1 MTPAAATAENLGRAL
16 DSIVD
21 RVPGAQF
28 AVVLS
33 PDGHLLGA
41 SRGIDDELATQLSS
55 MVCGLQALGLAAARV
70 CGDGELHQVVVQMSQ
85 AFLFHATTGNGA
97 VLAVGIDGEAEVGDM
112 AYEVAMF
119 VAQAGDHLPVYLEP
133 ARVPVTPVSA

>member
-1 MTPAAATAENLGRAL
+1 MTTADNLGRAL
-16 DSIVD
+16 DAIVD

-33 PDGHLLGA
+33 PDGLLLGA
-41 SRGIDDELATQLSS
+41 SRGIDDELAVQLSS

-70 CGDGELHQVVVQMSQ
+70 CGKGELHQVVVQMSQ

-97 VLAVGIDGEAEVGDM
+97 ILTVGIEGDAEVGDM
-112 AYEVAMF
+112 AYEVALF
-119 VAQAGDHLPVYLEP
+119 AASADDHLPVYLEP
-133 ARVPVTPVSA
+133 AVRDGRV

>member
-1 MTPAAATAENLGRAL
+1 MPPALIADNLSRAL
-16 DSIVD
+16 DDLVD

-33 PDGHLLGA
+33 PDGIMLGA
-41 SRGIDDELATQLSS
+41 SRGIDGELAEQLSS
-55 MVCGLQALGLAAARV
+55 MVCGLQALGMAAAQV
-70 CGDGELHQVVVQMSQ
+70 CGDGELHQVVVHMSR

-97 VLAVGIDGEAEVGDM
+97 ILTVGIDGEAEVGDM

-133 ARVPVTPVSA
+133 AVADA